1 MSFQSTLFRDVFH
14 QALHSLGDNRLR
26 TFLSILGVAVGI
38 TLVMTVGS
46 VVSSGRDYI
55 YSELETYGLRT
66 IWVYRDWGKNAD
78 PNRVIRQGSGI
89 SNEDYKYVS
98 AGCCSAVLRATP
110 VVYTEKGIANVR
122 NGSSYYEA
130 PIEGVGVDYLAINND
145 QLIQGR
151 NFRSEDIDHRKPV
164 AIVGPKTAKALF
176 GNEEAALGKSLR
188 FHNQKFTVIG
198 LMSNKN
204 RSVLSQI
211 GADDYDI
218 NGRVLIP
225 YTLYQNYMG
234 SKDIHT
240 LQAEARSMELT
251 KDAMTQLKQLLERRH
266 GNRYKYTT
274 ESMDGWINTANDK
287 LELISLIGFSFAS
300 LALFVGGIGIMNIMS
315 TSVIERTKEIGIRK
329 AIGASNKDILLQFL
343 MEASVVSTIGGAI
356 GLIIGTL
363 VSIVAGWVIDIPI
376 APSWITAIVAVGI
389 SALVGIVSGYYP
401 AHRAANLRP
410 VDALRYE

>member
-1 MSFQSTLFRDVFH
+1 LRDVFH
-14 QALHSLGDNRLR
+14 QALFALGDNRLR

-55 YSELETYGLRT
+55 YAELETYGLRT
-66 IWVYRDWGKNAD
+66 IWVYRDWGKKSD
-78 PNRVIRQGSGI
+78 PNRFVRQGSGI
-89 SNEDYKYVS
+89 SNEDFKYVS

-110 VVYTEKGIANVR
+110 VVYTEKGTANVR
-122 NGSSYYEA
+122 NGSSYYDA

-145 QLIQGR
+145 KLVMGR
-151 NFRSEDIDHRKPV
+151 NFRLEDISRRKPV
-164 AIVGPKTAKALF
+164 AIVGPKTVKALF
-176 GNEEAALGKSLR
+176 GSESLALGKSLR
-188 FHNQKFTVIG
+188 FHNQKFTIIG
-198 LMSNKN
+198 ILTSKN
-204 RSVLSQI
+204 RAVLSQI
-211 GADDYDI
+211 GADEYDI

-240 LQAEARSMELT
+240 LQAEARSMNLT

-266 GNRYKYTT
+266 GSRYKYTT
-274 ESMDGWINTANDK
+274 ESMDGWINTANEQ
-287 LELISLIGFSFAS
+287 LELVSLIGFGFAS

-343 MEASVVSTIGGAI
+343 MEASVVSTIGGIIGLAI
-356 GLIIGTL
+356 GSI
-363 VSIVAGWVIDIPI
+363 VSILCGLLIDIPI
-376 APSWITAIVAVGI
+376 SPSWMTALAAVGI
-389 SALVGIVSGYYP
+389 SAMVGIVSGYYP

>member
-1 MSFQSTLFRDVFH
+1 LSFQSTLFRDVFH

>member
-1 MSFQSTLFRDVFH
+1 LSFQSTLFRDVFH
-14 QALHSLGDNRLR
+14 QAIFSLGDNRLR

-66 IWVYRDWGKNAD
+66 IWVYRTWDKQAD

-89 SNEDYKYVS
+89 SNEDYKYVN

-110 VVYTEKGIANVR
+110 VVFTEKGTAKVR
-122 NGSSYYEA
+122 NSGNYYEA
-130 PIEGVGVDYLAINND
+130 PIEGVGIDYLAINND
-145 QLIQGR
+145 RLLLGR
-151 NFRSEDIDHRKPV
+151 NFRLEDISHRKPV
-164 AIVGPKTAKALF
+164 AIIGRKTAKALYGKN
-176 GNEEAALGKSLR
+176 GNPLGKSLR
-188 FHNQKFTVIG
+188 FNNQKFTVIG
-198 LMSNKN
+198 VLANKN
-204 RSVLSQI
+204 RSVLSKI

-225 YTLYQNYMG
+225 YTLYQVYMG
-234 SKDIHT
+234 SKDVHT
-240 LQAEARSMELT
+240 LQAEARSMEQT
-251 KDAMTQLKQLLERRH
+251 KDAMRQLRQLLERRH
-266 GNRYKYTT
+266 GNRFKYTT
-274 ESMDGWINTANDK
+274 ESMDGWINTANEK
-287 LELISLIGFSFAS
+287 LELVSLIGFSFAA

-343 MEASVVSTIGGAI
+343 MEASVVSTIGGII
-356 GLIIGTL
+356 GLTVGSLI
-363 VSIVAGWVIDIPI
+363 SIVAGWLIDIPI
-376 APSWITAIVAVGI
+376 SPSWLTAIAAVGV

>member
-1 MSFQSTLFRDVFH
+1 LSFHSTLLRDVFH
-14 QALHSLGDNRLR
+14 QAIFALGDNRLR

-66 IWVYRDWGKNAD
+66 IWVYRDWGKNTD
-78 PNRVIRQGSGI
+78 PNRMVRQGSGI

-110 VVYTEKGIANVR
+110 VVYTQKGTANVR
-122 NGSSYYEA
+122 NGGNYYDA
-130 PIEGVGVDYLAINND
+130 PIEGVGIDYLAINND
-145 QLIQGR
+145 QLTMGR
-151 NFRSEDIDHRKPV
+151 NFRSEDISRRKAV

-176 GNEEAALGKSLR
+176 GNESIALGKSLR
-188 FHNQKFTVIG
+188 FHDQKFSIIG
-198 LMSNKN
+198 VLSNKN
-204 RSVLSQI
+204 RAVLSQL
-211 GADDYDI
+211 GADEYDI

-225 YTLYQNYMG
+225 YTLYQYYMG

-240 LQAEARSMELT
+240 LQVEARSMDQT

-274 ESMDGWINTANDK
+274 ESMDGWINTANDNM
-287 LELISLIGFSFAS
+287 ELISLIGFAFAS

-343 MEASVVSTIGGAI
+343 MEASVVSIIGGII
-356 GLIIGTL
+356 GLTVGTL
-363 VSIVAGWVIDIPI
+363 VSLVCGWLIEIPI
-376 APSWITAIVAVGI
+376 TPSWITAIAAVGI
-389 SALVGIVSGYYP
+389 SALVGIISGYYP
-401 AHRAANLRP
+401 AHRAAGLRP

>member
-1 MSFQSTLFRDVFH
+1 
-14 QALHSLGDNRLR
+14 LGDNRLR